1 VELDR
6 LKKADMK
13 RLKLSPAEYE
23 KRIFQKQ
30 LPDGTLERN
39 PYLWELKQQAANIV
53 KNTVPNYA
61 YVGAAV

>member
-39 PYLWELKQQAANIV
+39 PYFMGTKRTSS
-53 KNTVPNYA
+53 KYCKK
-61 YVGAAV
+61 YSS